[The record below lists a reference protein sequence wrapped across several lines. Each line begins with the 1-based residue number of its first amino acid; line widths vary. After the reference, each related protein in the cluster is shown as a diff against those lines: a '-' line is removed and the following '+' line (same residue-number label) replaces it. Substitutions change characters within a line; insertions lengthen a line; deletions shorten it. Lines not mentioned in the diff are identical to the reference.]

1 MIDSCI
7 YLDTYILQQDMRVRM
22 PKAILSNMG
31 VEKGKTK
38 FDIYLDS
45 REHIPF
51 RQKYGDASSDC
62 PRAEK
67 PERRCVL
74 FVERYEK
81 TKTRVEE
88 LHSIK
93 NARQA
98 QADAFGAFMF
108 EVQELD
114 APADFDEK
122 LWLTII
128 DTVTV
133 HADGRMT
140 FKFQGGTEI
149 DA

>member
-62 PRAEK
+62 PRAENLG
-67 PERRCVL
+67 RRCVL
-74 FVERYEK
+74 
-81 TKTRVEE
+81 
-88 LHSIK
+88 
-93 NARQA
+93 
-98 QADAFGAFMF
+98 
-108 EVQELD
+108 
-114 APADFDEK
+114 
-122 LWLTII
+122 
-128 DTVTV
+128 
-133 HADGRMT
+133 
-140 FKFQGGTEI
+140 
-149 DA
+149 